1 MHHIVAGQLASVKRV
16 RVPGPPP
23 SQDAAATWGPNR
35 RDASSE
41 HTHHFERV
49 VVACALD
56 RLLQELVFVHCGK
69 TFPRDIRA
77 LAAAS
82 PLDEGNADVQRQ
94 TIEIPD
100 ATDTGCQCRG
110 RAGLWWMLRAAC
122 GSRQKSVH
130 DESFEVCRRD
140 GGVACGHA
148 EDTSDRRVRNRR
160 RTPRVGQCDRGP
172 EAVPREVRWCC
183 AGTQRYTE
191 GERDVR

>member
-49 VVACALD
+49 VLACALD

-122 GSRQKSVH
+122 WSRQKSVH
-130 DESFEVCRRD
+130 DESFEVC
-140 GGVACGHA
+140 
-148 EDTSDRRVRNRR
+148 
-160 RTPRVGQCDRGP
+160 
-172 EAVPREVRWCC
+172 
-183 AGTQRYTE
+183 
-191 GERDVR
+191 